1 MLLVWFAIEMR
12 MRRGY
17 GRLSVCLID
26 GQTQER
32 MRMRQ
37 RKISLATCL
46 MTGCLA
52 RGGLQNVDDD
62 DDQEQTTEAACEDT
76 VVIFDM

>member
-1 MLLVWFAIEMR
+1 
-12 MRRGY
+12 
-17 GRLSVCLID
+17 
-26 GQTQER
+26 
-32 MRMRQ
+32 
-37 RKISLATCL
+37 